1 MPSNHLILCRPVLPL
16 PSISP
21 SIRVFCNESSQFF
34 TLGGQSIGASASAS
48 VLPMSS
54 QGWFPIGI
62 PLAQASVS
70 FLWAADQGTLSLSLF
85 LFLVVFPSILSL
97 TSARV
102 AIISGTHCTLCVLA
116 NRLLFFFF
124 FWSFWPYIFLL
135 QCLRIHCFF
144 QLKQLPSLS
153 DVSPWTRLTCPL
165 SDLSYT
171 VNALHTDLPVA
182 NFQRCQCA
190 FHQHQVWV
198 KLHTANDPS
207 ALPSPSSSPSSSR

>member
-1 MPSNHLILCRPVLPL
+1 MRGILHNKPGFSLEIPVPRLLRMETSSVCLHQSPGERVAHADDHSRARCSILPWPVLE
-16 PSISP
+16 
-21 SIRVFCNESSQFF
+21 VK
-34 TLGGQSIGASASAS
+34 G
-48 VLPMSS
+48 
-54 QGWFPIGI
+54 
-62 PLAQASVS
+62 
-70 FLWAADQGTLSLSLF
+70 LSLGTSRSPIRRAVL
-85 LFLVVFPSILSL
+85 FPSILSL

-102 AIISGTHCTLCVLA
+102 AITSGTHCALCVLA

-190 FHQHQVWV
+190 FHQHQV
-198 KLHTANDPS
+198 
-207 ALPSPSSSPSSSR
+207 